1 MSFVVTPKI
10 LLPVSSIDKDKWAVI
25 ACDQFTSEPEYWDE
39 LKSLVDNVPSTYH
52 LVLPEVYLNDE
63 PMHRVD
69 KINDNM
75 NLYLKNNM
83 FEEHNGFIL
92 VDRQT
97 PFVKRRLGLVIAID
111 LEEYQYEPGKE
122 GKIKATEQTVP
133 ERIPPRVR
141 IREKAPIELPHVLV
155 LMDDQNEKIIN
166 DLYKHKNK
174 LPKVYDFKLNMN
186 GGHLRGYKITDTQAI
201 IEKIENLSDDISL
214 IVGDGNHSLAS
225 AKVCWENLKK
235 ELPEE
240 ELKDHP
246 ARYALVELISL
257 YDDGLTFEPI
267 HRVLFNADM
276 NLIKTL
282 ENKLSGEETIDVYF
296 NNNIYKINV
305 PENPFTAIKNIQ
317 EILDEYISRNKY
329 IEIDFVHG
337 MDSLKKIVKNTQDS
351 VGISMPTLKRDMLL
365 PYIREFGVLP
375 RKSFSLGEA
384 VEKRYY
390 MESKKILK

>member
-1 MSFVVTPKI
+1 
-10 LLPVSSIDKDKWAVI
+10 
-25 ACDQFTSEPEYWDE
+25 
-39 LKSLVDNVPSTYH
+39 
-52 LVLPEVYLNDE
+52 
-63 PMHRVD
+63 
-69 KINDNM
+69 
-75 NLYLKNNM
+75 
-83 FEEHNGFIL
+83 
-92 VDRQT
+92 
-97 PFVKRRLGLVIAID
+97 
-111 LEEYQYEPGKE
+111 
-122 GKIKATEQTVP
+122 
-133 ERIPPRVR
+133 
-141 IREKAPIELPHVLV
+141 
-155 LMDDQNEKIIN
+155 
-166 DLYKHKNK
+166 
-174 LPKVYDFKLNMN
+174 MN
-186 GGHLRGYKITDTQAI
+186 GGHLKGYKITDTQPI
-201 IEKIENLSDDISL
+201 IDKIENLSDDISL

-235 ELPEE
+235 ELSED
-240 ELKDHP
+240 ELINHP

-257 YDDGLTFEPI
+257 YDEGLTFEPI

-282 ENKLSGEETIDVYF
+282 ENKLNGQSTIDVYF
-296 NNNIYKINV
+296 NNTIHKINV

-317 EILDEYISRNKY
+317 EILDEYIARNKY

-337 MDSLKKIVKNTQDS
+337 MDSLKKIVKNTRET